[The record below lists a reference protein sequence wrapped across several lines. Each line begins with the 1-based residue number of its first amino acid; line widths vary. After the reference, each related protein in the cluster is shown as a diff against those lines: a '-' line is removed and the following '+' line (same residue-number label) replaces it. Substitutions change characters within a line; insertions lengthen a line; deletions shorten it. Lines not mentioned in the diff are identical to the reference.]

1 MNTPVNLE
9 NMDDDAVVRDLIHRM
24 NNLQNV
30 RSKMFIRV
38 AKRVTG
44 LTRTVMI
51 SAGLM
56 SIFGFALVLMMAWQ
70 FDNMVNVM
78 TTMNQRFRTMSE
90 DMTQMRH
97 LIDKMDSSVAAMP
110 AIVTRV
116 QSMEHSVAGMNS
128 DMGVIRSEMIS
139 MDQRIDQVRHNVVR
153 MSSTFNYMDG
163 AVLGIGRDV
172 NVMSKPMK
180 DYNILRSMM
189 PFP

>member
-9 NMDDDAVVRDLIHRM
+9 NMDDDAVVRDLILRM

-51 SAGLM
+51 SAGLI
-56 SIFGFALVLMMAWQ
+56 SIFGFVLVLMMAWQ

-97 LIDKMDSSVAAMP
+97 LIDNMDSSVAAMP

-116 QSMEHSVAGMNS
+116 QSMEHSVAGMNT

-153 MSSTFNYMDG
+153 MSTTFNHMDG
-163 AVLGIGRDV
+163 AVLGIGQDV

-180 DYNILRSMM
+180 DYNILRSIM